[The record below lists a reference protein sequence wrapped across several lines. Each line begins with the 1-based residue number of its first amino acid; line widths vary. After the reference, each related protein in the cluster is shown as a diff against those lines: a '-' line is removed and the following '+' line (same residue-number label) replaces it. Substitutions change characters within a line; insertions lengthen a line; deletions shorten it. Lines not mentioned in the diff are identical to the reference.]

1 MSRAFAVDLR
11 GMVDL
16 LARHLYSGPRVY
28 LRELLQNGVDAVH
41 ARQLTDA
48 EAPASIRL
56 IARGDTL
63 EVIDTGVGLS
73 AAEADELLATIGRS
87 SKRDELTGRT
97 DYIGRFG
104 IGMLAAFM
112 VAETIEVVSR
122 SASGSPPVR
131 WRGRD
136 DGTFVIEENPTDIG
150 DISIGTR
157 VRLHAR
163 PEAAHWMSTDTV
175 TALATEYGELLP
187 VDISVEVPVGHTV
200 LPRRISR
207 DHLPWQEEHPTPRA
221 REQALVRYGESLF
234 GFTPLGVIDLNVP
247 EVGLTGVAFVLPAAV
262 APTGARHRVY
272 VKRMLLG
279 DRVDGLLPDWAFFVR
294 AVVNADGLNPTA
306 SREQLHTD
314 EVLVTAQER
323 LAAGLRAWATT
334 ALSEDTAFR
343 GRFLRTHH
351 LSLRALAAGDDEM
364 LDLVAKTLPYQT
376 TDGELTLSEVGER
389 SGEILYAPTTEA
401 FRRVADVA
409 RAQGLVV
416 VNAGYV
422 YDADVLARLSGR
434 SGWRVRQLRVEDLV
448 RALAPLDPSREL
460 ATLDGVAAAQAVLAD
475 ADVDVLIRTFL
486 PEDTAAVLLRDA
498 EAEHQRDLA
507 AERELAD
514 AAWGDVLAAFA
525 RPTASRQ
532 LVLNDANPLVR
543 RLLSADRGEVFRA
556 GVRTIHLSAVM
567 RSGEVLR
574 AAEAAQL
581 NDSLNVLLTA
591 GLGAAPDETP

>member
-41 ARQLTDA
+41 ARRRVDPT
-48 EAPASIRL
+48 APVSIRL
-56 IARGDTL
+56 VAAEGIL
-63 EVIDTGVGLS
+63 EVIDTGIGLS

-122 SASGSPPVR
+122 SASGSTPVR
-131 WRGRD
+131 WRGHD
-136 DGTFVIEENPTDIG
+136 DGTFEIEENPADL
-150 DISIGTR
+150 DDVPIGTC
-157 VRLHAR
+157 VRLFAR
-163 PEAAHWMSTDTV
+163 PEAAHWLANDTV
-175 TALATEYGELLP
+175 VSLATEYGELLP
-187 VDISVEVPVGHTV
+187 VDVAVEVPVGDTV
-200 LPRRISR
+200 RPRRVSR
-207 DHLPWQEEHPTPRA
+207 DELPWLQAHPSPRA
-221 REQALVRYGESLF
+221 REQALLRYGEAVF
-234 GFTPLGVIDLNVP
+234 GFTALGVIDLGVP

-323 LAAGLRAWATT
+323 LAAALRAWAST
-334 ALSEDTAFR
+334 ALTEDTAFR
-343 GRFLRTHH
+343 AQFLRTHH
-351 LSLRALAAGDDEM
+351 LSLRALAAEDDEM
-364 LDLVAKTLPYQT
+364 LELVARTLPYET
-376 TDGELTLSEVGER
+376 TGGALTLTEVGER
-389 SGEILYAPTTEA
+389 SGEILYTPTTES
-401 FRRVADVA
+401 FRRIADVA

-422 YDADVLARLSGR
+422 YDADVLARLAAR
-434 SGWRVRQLRVEDLV
+434 SGWRVRELRVQDLV
-448 RALAPLDPSREL
+448 QALTPLEPSREL
-460 ATLDGVAAAQAVLAD
+460 ATLDGLAAARDVLGER
-475 ADVDVLIRTFL
+475 DVDVLVRSFL
-486 PEDTAAVLLRDA
+486 PEDATAVLLRDA
-498 EAEHQRDLA
+498 EGDHQRDLA
-507 AERELAD
+507 EERKLAD
-514 AAWGDVLAAFA
+514 APWGDVLAAFA

-532 LVLNDANPLVR
+532 LVLNDANPMVR
-543 RLLSADRGEVFRA
+543 RLLSAHENAVFPA
-556 GVRTIHLSAVM
+556 GIRTLHLAAVM
-567 RSGEVLR
+567 RSGEILR
-574 AAEAAQL
+574 DAEAADL
-581 NDSLNVLLTA
+581 NDALDVLLAA
-591 GLGAAPDETP
+591 GLRHEEEERP